1 MRKAKIRSYRKM
13 LRVLR
18 KRVPPMVPVHTRR
31 RPLKDDLGTC
41 CAVWGEENALLRF
54 EITINSSMSWD
65 ATWQVL
71 IHEWGHA
78 LAWREGHERCDDH
91 GPEWGLAC
99 ALIYREC
106 E

>member
-1 MRKAKIRSYRKM
+1 MIKAKVQSYRNL

-18 KRVPPMVPVHTRR
+18 ERVPPLVPVRTRR
-31 RPLKDDLGTC
+31 RPLKSDLGYC
-41 CAVWGEENALLRF
+41 GAIWGAEGELLRF
-54 EITINSSMSWD
+54 EITINSKLSWD

-78 LAWREGHERCDDH
+78 LSWKEGHECCDDH

-99 ALIYREC
+99 ALIYRET

>member
-1 MRKAKIRSYRKM
+1 MRQSKVQSYHKM

-18 KRVPPMVPVHTRR
+18 ERVPPLVPVRTRR
-31 RPLKDDLGTC
+31 RPLKDDLGDC
-41 CAVWGEENALLRF
+41 SAVWGGEDELLRF
-54 EITINSSMSWD
+54 QITINSRLSWD

-78 LAWREGHERCDDH
+78 LAWREGHETVDDH

-99 ALIYREC
+99 ALIYREI

>member
-1 MRKAKIRSYRKM
+1 MRRHKIKSYRNM

-18 KRVPPMVPVHTRR
+18 RRVPPLVPVRTRR
-31 RPLKDDLGTC
+31 RPLKDDLGHC
-41 CAVWGEENALLRF
+41 LAIWGHEDELLRF
-54 EITINSSMSWD
+54 EITIHSGLSWD

-78 LAWREGHERCDDH
+78 LAWKQDHECLDDH

-99 ALIYREC
+99 ALIYRET